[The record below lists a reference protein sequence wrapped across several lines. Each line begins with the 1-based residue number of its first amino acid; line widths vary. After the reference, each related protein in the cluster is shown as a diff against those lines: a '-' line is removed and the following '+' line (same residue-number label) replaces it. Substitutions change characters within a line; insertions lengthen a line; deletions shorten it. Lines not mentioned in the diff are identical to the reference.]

1 MHTLRA
7 LKRSPLG
14 LDLYFWLVYKTFTLH
29 QPLTLSWR
37 QLYRQFGAS
46 PAHGGAG
53 VHQQLSAVGPARVQ
67 KNQTGMAGPGLSH
80 RHGRAGH
87 RAVAASY
94 RAGTAPSHGMTR
106 QLSRLEWW
114 TGVTL
119 VVLAILAHALVPR
132 YEYRQTSPGS
142 TVWVRVDRWTGQAI
156 VVSPVSTDGITV
168 LRAP

>member
-1 MHTLRA
+1 
-7 LKRSPLG
+7 
-14 LDLYFWLVYKTFTLH
+14 
-29 QPLTLSWR
+29 
-37 QLYRQFGAS
+37 
-46 PAHGGAG
+46 
-53 VHQQLSAVGPARVQ
+53 
-67 KNQTGMAGPGLSH
+67 
-80 RHGRAGH
+80 
-87 RAVAASY
+87 
-94 RAGTAPSHGMTR
+94 MTR